1 MAVMCILSRQHTAL
15 TLSTKL
21 SPHRHSIAG
30 VLSIHELDFDSDIPG
45 RSLAVGEV
53 KALRI
58 DIKKVPARDKGISVR
73 MTGFTPLLMLLFNP
87 LKKQNQSEGF
97 VIFH

>member
-1 MAVMCILSRQHTAL
+1 MAVMCILSCRHAAF

-58 DIKKVPARDKGISVR
+58 DIKKVPARDKGTSVR
-73 MTGFTPLLMLLFNP
+73 MTAFTPLLVLLFNP
-87 LKKQNQSEGF
+87 
-97 VIFH
+97 